1 MNPRNTASTEAVAHR
16 VCYSRVRNNPSQRG
30 SQGERPF
37 RASADRSNGLYE
49 APSRAI
55 IAGWT
60 GVHFR

>member
-55 IAGWT
+55 IAG
-60 GVHFR
+60 